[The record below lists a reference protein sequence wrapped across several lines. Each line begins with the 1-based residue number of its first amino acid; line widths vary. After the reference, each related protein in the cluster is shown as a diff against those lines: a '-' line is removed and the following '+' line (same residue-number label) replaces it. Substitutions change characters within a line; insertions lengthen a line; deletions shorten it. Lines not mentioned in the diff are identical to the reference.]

1 MPACLFPAQNSALSL
16 RLSACIYPRLYVAG
30 TCEIEGITRGE
41 ELLVKAVVER
51 RNAHDQIVTRECAE
65 LVPMSL
71 LELRGG
77 VESPRV
83 LPRLPQLPR
92 AGIIEREH
100 ALDCGSVFDERKRCG
115 NSRRSASVS

>member
-1 MPACLFPAQNSALSL
+1 MPACLFPQQNSALSL
-16 RLSACIYPRLYVAG
+16 RLSACIYPRLYAAG
-30 TCEIEGITRGE
+30 TGEIEGITGGE

-51 RNAHDQIVTRECAE
+51 RDAHDQILTRKRAE
-65 LVPMSL
+65 LLPMPF

-77 VESPRV
+77 VESSRV

-100 ALDCGSVFDERKRCG
+100 ALDCGSVLDERKRCG
-115 NSRRSASVS
+115 KSRRSASV